1 MYIFFSV
8 SIFLLV
14 IPIHLFQ
21 LSLHWLRDFDKDCT
35 PWQLSYFDKDCT
47 TWQLSYFRD
56 CCRYQY
62 YLMASCEASCT
73 SFFFIRHQTILEILF
88 RSLHYQPAQV
98 LNCFCF
104 PGAWFIRSGKGG
116 CCHLFSPLLFLL
128 MFSSRC
134 QRPIYKATLQRKQ
147 FV

>member
-1 MYIFFSV
+1 MYIY
-8 SIFLLV
+8 
-14 IPIHLFQ
+14 FQ
-21 LSLHWLRDFDKDCT
+21 LVFSCRSFLSICSRSRCTDYVILTKIVRLDNFHILTKIVRLDNFYIFGIVVVINIILWHHAKLH
-35 PWQLSYFDKDCT
+35 
-47 TWQLSYFRD
+47 
-56 CCRYQY
+56 
-62 YLMASCEASCT
+62 A
-73 SFFFIRHQTILEILF
+73 SFFYKASDYFGNII

-128 MFSSRC
+128 VFSSRC
-134 QRPIYKATLQRKQ
+134 QRPIYKATLQGKQ

>member
-1 MYIFFSV
+1 MYIY
-8 SIFLLV
+8 
-14 IPIHLFQ
+14 FQ
-21 LSLHWLRDFDKDCT
+21 LVFSCRSFLSICSRSRCTDYVILTKIVRLDNFHILTKIVRLDNFHIFGIVVVINIILCHHAKLHA
-35 PWQLSYFDKDCT
+35 QV
-47 TWQLSYFRD
+47 
-56 CCRYQY
+56 
-62 YLMASCEASCT
+62 
-73 SFFFIRHQTILEILF
+73 FFIRHQTISEILF

-134 QRPIYKATLQRKQ
+134 QRPIYKATLQGKQ